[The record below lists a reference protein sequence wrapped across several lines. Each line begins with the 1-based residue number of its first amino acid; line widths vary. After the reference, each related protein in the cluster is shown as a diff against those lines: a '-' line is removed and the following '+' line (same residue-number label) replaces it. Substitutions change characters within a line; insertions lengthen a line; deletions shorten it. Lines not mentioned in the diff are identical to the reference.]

1 MIFYASSYT
10 KTQCI
15 NLLDIR
21 FGNTTFI
28 ARRRF
33 ALPNDLVLSGSHIL
47 NLVAIISSIPLKEKK
62 MVKLLFEIPYM

>member
-1 MIFYASSYT
+1 MQVHILRHT
-10 KTQCI
+10 HCI
-15 NLLDIR
+15 NVLDIQ

-33 ALPNDLVLSGSHIL
+33 ALPNGLVLSGSDIL